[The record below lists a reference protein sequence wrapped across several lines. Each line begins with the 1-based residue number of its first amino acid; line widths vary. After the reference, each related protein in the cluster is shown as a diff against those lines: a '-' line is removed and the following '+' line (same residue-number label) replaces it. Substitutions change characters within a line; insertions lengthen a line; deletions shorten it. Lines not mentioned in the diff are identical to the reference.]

1 MKHWH
6 TLLPSFHTFY
16 QSLSSPPCVGMLDS
30 KERRSEAVIGR
41 FISPLERRAMIG
53 SLIPGK
59 WDSKRWQ
66 LICHRRTQKP
76 FTNQTPFQ
84 QLKTFPSAPLSLF
97 LSLSLSLTRIIKFI
111 IISASVEPWI
121 ISHDRFQQG
130 AAAGNKGE
138 IRGERKRRFWNRHA
152 STCCD
157 IQLSSVVFKGKSAY
171 RMTHAGCTVMQICRP
186 FPAFSIYRLFW
197 GKTCWILSACCTVV
211 GIWKCYQVKQNKIF
225 RLVND
230 HARCS
235 MGRSWW
241 IMGVLHL

>member
-1 MKHWH
+1 M
-6 TLLPSFHTFY
+6 
-16 QSLSSPPCVGMLDS
+16 
-30 KERRSEAVIGR
+30 IGL

-97 LSLSLSLTRIIKFI
+97 LSLSLFLTRIIKFI

-130 AAAGNKGE
+130 AAARNKGQ
-138 IRGERKRRFWNRHA
+138 IRGERKREDFETDTQAPVVTFDWVLLCLRVNLHIIWHMQVAQSCKSVDLSRHFLYI
-152 STCCD
+152 D
-157 IQLSSVVFKGKSAY
+157 Y
-171 RMTHAGCTVMQICRP
+171 
-186 FPAFSIYRLFW
+186 FW
-197 GKTCWILSACCTVV
+197 GKPVGFCCRVALL
-211 GIWKCYQVKQNKIF
+211 
-225 RLVND
+225 LVSEN
-230 HARCS
+230 
-235 MGRSWW
+235 
-241 IMGVLHL
+241 I